1 MPQKIIN
8 FLKYNNATIII
19 IVVLLIFGAGVF
31 AAGPDAIG
39 QKQTQIKGI
48 DNTLLLTIELDN
60 FNMDFK
66 IQSIEQDDQYYYVA
80 YTYLDLAVIKQAWQY
95 QLNQKTV
102 KISKKIREDVG
113 VYMAKYLAKHYEARI
128 RELKQEKSIAL
139 INGEQKR
146 IEVTEY
152 TGLIGKTLDLAS
164 EIFPGYEP
172 IKKVILPMQENF
184 NLPDV
189 NSGAPSNSETDN
201 LNEIYNDYVADHPEI
216 FETSTDTASSSLDV
230 VNAEQILEVQHISE
244 PTNVNVIE
252 LPTTEP
258 IVSETTSEPAT
269 ESAQVA
275 E

>member
-1 MPQKIIN
+1 
-8 FLKYNNATIII
+8 
-19 IVVLLIFGAGVF
+19 
-31 AAGPDAIG
+31 
-39 QKQTQIKGI
+39 
-48 DNTLLLTIELDN
+48 
-60 FNMDFK
+60 
-66 IQSIEQDDQYYYVA
+66 
-80 YTYLDLAVIKQAWQY
+80 
-95 QLNQKTV
+95 
-102 KISKKIREDVG
+102 
-113 VYMAKYLAKHYEARI
+113 
-128 RELKQEKSIAL
+128 
-139 INGEQKR
+139 
-146 IEVTEY
+146 
-152 TGLIGKTLDLAS
+152 
-164 EIFPGYEP
+164 
-172 IKKVILPMQENF
+172 MQENF

-258 IVSETTSEPAT
+258 IVSETTDVVNAEQILEVQHISEPTNVNVIELPTTEPIVSETTSEPAT

>member
-128 RELKQEKSIAL
+128 RELKQEKNIAL
-139 INGEQKR
+139 INGEQKK
-146 IEVTEY
+146 
-152 TGLIGKTLDLAS
+152 LK
-164 EIFPGYEP
+164 
-172 IKKVILPMQENF
+172 
-184 NLPDV
+184 
-189 NSGAPSNSETDN
+189 
-201 LNEIYNDYVADHPEI
+201 
-216 FETSTDTASSSLDV
+216 
-230 VNAEQILEVQHISE
+230 
-244 PTNVNVIE
+244 
-252 LPTTEP
+252 
-258 IVSETTSEPAT
+258 
-269 ESAQVA
+269 
-275 E
+275 